1 MLSFIVNFFKSLNSN
16 SRPEQIANS
25 FCIGLIL
32 GFMPKNNLLWFIV
45 FVFFAFVRIN
55 KCGYGIMILLG
66 SIFAP
71 LENIYAF
78 LLDLPL
84 VGFTKFNNTVLSGSL
99 ICGLLAYIP
108 LFVLL
113 MLFIK
118 LWRSRLS
125 PALNNSRIVKAFYRL
140 PLAKKISSLAAG
152 N

>member
-66 SIFAP
+66 SMLQSLLLHLWKIFMHSFW
-71 LENIYAF
+71 IF
-78 LLDLPL
+78 LWSDLQ
-84 VGFTKFNNTVLSGSL
+84 NL
-99 ICGLLAYIP
+99 IIRFFL
-108 LFVLL
+108 VLL
-113 MLFIK
+113 YADF
-118 LWRSRLS
+118 
-125 PALNNSRIVKAFYRL
+125 
-140 PLAKKISSLAAG
+140 
-152 N
+152 